1 MDIPVLTNFIDGL
14 KLFFASKRLKWLT
27 LIFFIGAFT
36 ITIWQNLVLMFP
48 LVPALAVIAIFVGG
62 VFPTFFLVTGFVA
75 FLGLARF
82 VADEES
88 YKRSFIYT
96 MIWFVVS
103 IFVLILLF
111 FVRPIFNWMY
121 IGVAF
126 FGWIGFQSYFS
137 TRSSLGYAE
146 SVAIDSRSKLMGFLY
161 GFLYILNYVVI
172 IGALVVTAFFIYP
185 VWGVGHLIALL
196 GALLACGFNFVNG
209 WILIAERN
217 KSTASNISFLGM
229 FISFYSAYF
238 MYNVMK
244 GYDPGLDIIGIGISI
259 FFILYTMSSVG
270 RSLASRAELDTRWKF
285 SKELAA
291 TFTFFLASG
300 FMFVDAMF
308 GVILGA
314 DATLAG
320 GIGDAV
326 KLLVFPFVA
335 FVMVLNFIRKSRKE
349 PKEPHVYDDIP
360 IVPEEPNAPESSKAP
375 EEDAPEEVVEP
386 ELDEELETETVT
398 EEETTYTEEVAEE
411 ETSAEEEPLSE
422 EETE

>member
-1 MDIPVLTNFIDGL
+1 MDIPVLTNFIEGL

-36 ITIWQNLVLMFP
+36 ITIWENLALLFEP
-48 LVPALAVIAIFVGG
+48 LRPIAVFVGG
-62 VFPTFFLVTGFVA
+62 VFPTFFMVTGFVA
-75 FLGLARF
+75 LLGLARF

-96 MIWFVVS
+96 IIWFVVS
-103 IFVLILLF
+103 FFVLIMLF
-111 FVRPIFNWMY
+111 FVRPIFNWMF
-121 IGVAF
+121 IGIAF
-126 FGWIGFQSYFS
+126 LGWIGFQSYFS
-137 TRSSLGYAE
+137 TRSSLGYAT

-172 IGALVVTAFFIYP
+172 IGAVIFTYIFINP
-185 VWGVGHLIALL
+185 VPGWGTVFAIL
-196 GALLACGFNFVNG
+196 GALIACGFNFMNG

-238 MYNVMK
+238 IYNVLK
-244 GYDPGLDIIGIGISI
+244 GYDPGLDLVSIGISI

-270 RSLASRAELDTRWKF
+270 RSLASRAELDTRWKL

-308 GVILGA
+308 AVILGIS
-314 DATLAG
+314 DPTLTG
-320 GIGDAV
+320 GIGDIV

-335 FVMVLNFIRKSRKE
+335 FIMELNFIRISRKQ
-349 PKEPHVYDDIP
+349 PKEPTVYDDIP
-360 IVPEEPNAPESSKAP
+360 IVPEEPEEEPMIEPEPEIEP
-375 EEDAPEEVVEP
+375 EEAM
-386 ELDEELETETVT
+386 VT
-398 EEETTYTEEVAEE
+398 EEEET
-411 ETSAEEEPLSE
+411 ETSDPEDFESYDEESDSE
-422 EETE
+422 FE

>member
-1 MDIPVLTNFIDGL
+1 MDIPVLTNFIEGL

-27 LIFFIGAFT
+27 LVFLIGAIT
-36 ITIWQNLVLMFP
+36 ITIWENLALMFTGLAGVA
-48 LVPALAVIAIFVGG
+48 LVVGG
-62 VFPTFFLVTGFVA
+62 IFPTFFMVTGFVA
-75 FLGLARF
+75 LFGLARF

-88 YKRSFIYT
+88 YKKSAIYT
-96 MIWFVVS
+96 IIWFFVS
-103 IFVLILLF
+103 FFVLVMMF
-111 FVRPIFNWMY
+111 FIRPFFNWMF

-126 FGWIGFQSYFS
+126 LGWIGFQSYFS

-146 SVAIDSRSKLMGFLY
+146 SVAIDSQSKLMGFLY

-172 IGALVVTAFFIYP
+172 IGAFIFTLIFINP
-185 VWGVGHLIALL
+185 LWGAGHFIALL
-196 GALLACGFNFVNG
+196 GGLLACGFNFMNG
-209 WILIAERN
+209 WVLIGERN
-217 KSTASNISFLGM
+217 RSTASNISFLGV

-244 GYDPGLDIIGIGISI
+244 GYDPGLDVVGIGVSV

-270 RSLASRAELDTRWKF
+270 RSLASRAELDTRWKL

-308 GVILGA
+308 AVILGG
-314 DATLAG
+314 DPTLAG

-326 KLLVFPFVA
+326 KLLIFPFVA
-335 FVMVLNFIRKSRKE
+335 FIMELNFIRKSRKE
-349 PKEPHVYDDIP
+349 PKPPTVYDDIP
-360 IVPEEPNAPESSKAP
+360 IVPEEPKEEPMAEP
-375 EEDAPEEVVEP
+375 EEPEVETAEVMETEEEPTYTEVVE
-386 ELDEELETETVT
+386 
-398 EEETTYTEEVAEE
+398 EE
-411 ETSAEEEPLSE
+411 ETSVEEEEPLSE